1 MQGTSDSKAPDTRA
15 RDERIKAHLDLV
27 KSIAGDIRARPLG
40 RGMELDDLVAYGA
53 IGLVEAATRF
63 EERGVPFSA
72 FARRRI
78 YGAIVDGIR
87 AQHWFGRR
95 ADRRLRIDRVGHDWQ
110 VAVGAGH
117 QAHNDVR
124 RNGRPMV
131 CPPTETED
139 VTRAGRRRAAR
150 LARARTASRRA
161 PSLPGEDDH
170 PGGEGAEDLPTSGV
184 TTSRPGARRP
194 SGRSGGRSLALPP
207 ERRNAR
213 LEQDRR
219 EGVSRG
225 LAADDPQAGD
235 RRRSC
240 QMTLEDL
247 LQRLVR
253 EIRSAGA
260 ARVDRRRRA
269 RFTGERSWSHA

>member
-1 MQGTSDSKAPDTRA
+1 MQGTGDSEAPDTRA

-63 EERGVPFSA
+63 EDRGVPFAA

-78 YGAIVDGIR
+78 LGAIVDGIR
-87 AQHWFGRR
+87 TQHWFGRR

-110 VAVGAGH
+110 VALGAGD

-131 CPPTETED
+131 CPSTETDD
-139 VTRAGRRRAAR
+139 VNEHVAAAVRGLPVLERRLVELHHYQEKTITQAAKELGICRPWASRLHARALATLRAA
-150 LARARTASRRA
+150 LEGK
-161 PSLPGEDDH
+161 SL
-170 PGGEGAEDLPTSGV
+170 S
-184 TTSRPGARRP
+184 
-194 SGRSGGRSLALPP
+194 LPP

-213 LEQDRR
+213 WRWTDAEGISHGFAALDPHGGKIG
-219 EGVSRG
+219 EGV
-225 LAADDPQAGD
+225 A
-235 RRRSC
+235 
-240 QMTLEDL
+240 T
-247 LQRLVR
+247 
-253 EIRSAGA
+253 
-260 ARVDRRRRA
+260 
-269 RFTGERSWSHA
+269 

>member
-1 MQGTSDSKAPDTRA
+1 MQGTGDSKAPDTRA

-27 KSIAGDIRARPLG
+27 KSIAGEIRARPLG

-63 EERGVPFSA
+63 VERGVPFSA

-87 AQHWFGRR
+87 TQHWFGRR

-110 VAVGAGH
+110 VALGAGH

-139 VTRAGRRRAAR
+139 VTAQVAVALRGLPVLERRVVELHHYQEKTITQAAKELRIGRPRASRLHARALAALRAA
-150 LARARTASRRA
+150 LEGKS
-161 PSLPGEDDH
+161 H
-170 PGGEGAEDLPTSGV
+170 P
-184 TTSRPGARRP
+184 
-194 SGRSGGRSLALPP
+194 LPP

-213 LEQDRR
+213 LELDQP

-225 LAADDPQAGD
+225 FAAHDPP
-235 RRRSC
+235 
-240 QMTLEDL
+240 
-247 LQRLVR
+247 
-253 EIRSAGA
+253 GA
-260 ARVDRRRRA
+260 PIGEGVAR
-269 RFTGERSWSHA
+269 

>member
-1 MQGTSDSKAPDTRA
+1 MQATSDAKAPATRT

-27 KSIAGDIRARPLG
+27 KAIAGGIRAQPLG

-87 AQHWFGRR
+87 TQHWFGRR

-110 VAVGAGH
+110 VAIAAGD

-139 VTRAGRRRAAR
+139 VNTQVAVALCGLPVLERRVVELHHYQEKTITQAAKELRIGRPRASRLHARALVSLRAA
-150 LARARTASRRA
+150 L
-161 PSLPGEDDH
+161 
-170 PGGEGAEDLPTSGV
+170 EGKFL
-184 TTSRPGARRP
+184 
-194 SGRSGGRSLALPP
+194 LLPP

-213 LEQDRR
+213 LELDRR

-225 LAADDPQAGD
+225 FAAHDPQGG
-235 RRRSC
+235 
-240 QMTLEDL
+240 TIGEG
-247 LQRLVR
+247 V
-253 EIRSAGA
+253 
-260 ARVDRRRRA
+260 AR
-269 RFTGERSWSHA
+269 